1 MKPDWRRTAAARAII
16 RGGGRDMMAGTL
28 AGLGGAIAIA
38 TMEWFSTTAHYP
50 LAVIP
55 FATSIV
61 LVIGAPEAEPAQPRA
76 LVGGHLVAT
85 LVGLA
90 VLWVTR
96 PQAWAAALAVG
107 RSILAMYLTGTFRPP
122 AGINPLLVVSNNL
135 PCSFLLAPL
144 LGCRAG
150 LGLLQREAI
159 AVADQDDVA
168 LVEGVERRA
177 VADRDDGG
185 GRQLLD
191 QQAVQRRLRGLI
203 QRSGGLV

>member
-85 LVGLA
+85 LVGFA
-90 VLWVTR
+90 VLWVTG

-107 RSILAMYLTGTFRPP
+107 LSILAMYLTGTSHPPTGINRCWPSPTTCRARSCSRRCWPACCCWPPSPMPGTAGSATGRGRGICHRSARAVTRLPCWPWPP
-122 AGINPLLVVSNNL
+122 A
-135 PCSFLLAPL
+135 A
-144 LGCRAG
+144 
-150 LGLLQREAI
+150 
-159 AVADQDDVA
+159 
-168 LVEGVERRA
+168 
-177 VADRDDGG
+177 
-185 GRQLLD
+185 
-191 QQAVQRRLRGLI
+191 
-203 QRSGGLV
+203 